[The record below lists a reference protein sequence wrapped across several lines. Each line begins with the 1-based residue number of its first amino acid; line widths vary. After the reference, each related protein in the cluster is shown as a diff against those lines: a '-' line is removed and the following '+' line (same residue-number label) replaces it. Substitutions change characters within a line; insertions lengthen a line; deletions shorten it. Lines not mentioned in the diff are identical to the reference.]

1 MLPML
6 RLLASALAG
15 LLLCPP
21 AGHAAQLGFH
31 CAITYDD
38 TDARDRRTIRIDTA
52 AHSVRDNEIVTVDG
66 TANAIARNQVEFVDT
81 GDQRVAWGSRLRAT
95 GANVFTI
102 AIDLRTRRYTYV
114 SHLRGLRA
122 HGTCQP
128 RETST

>member
-6 RLLASALAG
+6 RPLAFALAV

-38 TDARDRRTIRIDTA
+38 TGATDRRIIRIDTD
-52 AHSVRDNEIVTVDG
+52 AHTVRDNKIVTVDG
-66 TANAIARNQVEFVDT
+66 AANAIARNQVEFVDM
-81 GDQRVAWGSRLRAT
+81 DEQHVAWGSRLRAT
-95 GANVFTI
+95 GAAVFTI
-102 AIDLRTRRYTYV
+102 AIDLRTGRYTFV
-114 SHLRGLRA
+114 SQFMGLRA

-128 RETST
+128 SETPT

>member
-1 MLPML
+1 MP
-6 RLLASALAG
+6 RPLATALAG

-38 TDARDRRTIRIDTA
+38 TGAKDRRTIRIDTG
-52 AHSVRDNEIVTVDG
+52 AHSVRDNEIITVDG
-66 TANAIARNQVEFVDT
+66 AANAIAKNQVEFVDT
-81 GDQRVAWGSRLRAT
+81 GDQHVAWGSRLRAT

-102 AIDLRTRRYTYV
+102 TIDLRTRRYTYV
-114 SHLRGLRA
+114 SHLRGPRA

-128 RETST
+128 SETST